1 MSFIETNFLF
11 QSSLSAA
18 WPSAA
23 ESTAW
28 RLDSAT
34 ACRPTSFYPNIYG
47 WFNRTRPELSKNTAA
62 RHEPRRAQW
71 GAFGSA
77 LLNVRFL
84 SGSAA

>member
-47 WFNRTRPELSKNTAA
+47 WFNRTKPELSKQAAA
-62 RHEPRRAQW
+62 RHESRREKW

-77 LLNVRFL
+77 LLNVRSL